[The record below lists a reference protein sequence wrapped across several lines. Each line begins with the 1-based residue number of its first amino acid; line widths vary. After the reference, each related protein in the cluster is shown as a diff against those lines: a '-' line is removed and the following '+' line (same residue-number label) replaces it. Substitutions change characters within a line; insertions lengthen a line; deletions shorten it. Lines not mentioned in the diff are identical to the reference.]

1 MTRLPSYEV
10 WISLDGMLHLL
21 PLSLKPISSQLLDTP
36 AASSYMSETT
46 VVTQWVTATLTPYMI
61 VTILI
66 RD

>member
-1 MTRLPSYEV
+1 MTRLPSCEV
-10 WISLDGMLHLL
+10 WISPDGMLHLL
-21 PLSLKPISSQLLDTP
+21 PLSRKPISSQLLDMP

-46 VVTQWVTATLTPYMI
+46 VVTQRVTATLTPYMI